1 MKKLILIL
9 FLFLSFGI
17 SAYAEQQVISIVIF
31 QKGNDQSN
39 TQPNRKPMHLPI
51 EAFYDSDN
59 NIVEVISDGS
69 IEAEVFLY
77 DANRNIIGYSSH
89 LDTTFGLPIGYR
101 GILILEINGEN
112 WYATA
117 EIPV

>member
-1 MKKLILIL
+1 MKKTFILLAIVFTIIIPLFANNNEIPLIFIN
-9 FLFLSFGI
+9 SESKPTEI
-17 SAYAEQQVISIVIF
+17 
-31 QKGNDQSN
+31 D
-39 TQPNRKPMHLPI
+39 RKPMHLPI

-69 IEAEVFLY
+69 IEAEIFLY